1 MHDSF
6 LMQNI
11 SKEIKNICKNNNFK
25 RVNYL
30 QISVCPSSHITE
42 ENLLE
47 HLKDLNGEAIDKD
60 TNIEVVYEDDIEEL
74 TAVIKKI
81 EGEKEE
87 TQI

>member
-11 SKEIKNICKNNNFK
+11 SREIKEICEANNLK
-25 RVNYL
+25 RVIFMEL
-30 QISVCPSSHITE
+30 AVSKGSHITE

-47 HLKDLNGEAIDKD
+47 HLKDLNDDVINED
-60 TNIEVVYEDDIEEL
+60 TEIKVKYESMEEL

-81 EGEKEE
+81 AGNK
-87 TQI
+87 IG